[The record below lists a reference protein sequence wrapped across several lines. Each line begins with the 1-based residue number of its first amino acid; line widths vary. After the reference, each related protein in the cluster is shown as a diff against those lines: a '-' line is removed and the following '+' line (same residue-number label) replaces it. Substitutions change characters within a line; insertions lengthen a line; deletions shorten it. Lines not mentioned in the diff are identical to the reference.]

1 MALKSVVSNL
11 VSDLAGQH
19 SHDHHAFGQ
28 VASSFTAF
36 FPDVAPHHDQFLP
49 SIAPETVHQG
59 DAVHLDQFNEQP
71 LEATVGDR
79 RTRVWSMALK
89 SVVSNLVSDLAGQ
102 HSHDHHAFGQV
113 ASSFTAFFPDV
124 APHHDQFL
132 PSIAPETVH
141 QGDAVHLDQFNEQP
155 LEATVG
161 DRRTR
166 VWSMALK
173 SVVSNLV
180 SDLAGQHSHDH
191 HAFGQVASSFTA
203 FFPDVAPHHDQF
215 LPSIAPETVHQ
226 GDAVHLDQFN
236 ESLMATRRP
245 KMPVSFHKEEEEK
258 KDG

>member
-1 MALKSVVSNL
+1 MFSGNFFFFLILSGWTLMVPKTPPIGSIVRP
-11 VSDLAGQH
+11 
-19 SHDHHAFGQ
+19 FG
-28 VASSFTAF
+28 SELFSFN
-36 FPDVAPHHDQFLP
+36 PQ
-49 SIAPETVHQG
+49 
-59 DAVHLDQFNEQP
+59 
-71 LEATVGDR
+71 
-79 RTRVWSMALK
+79 
-89 SVVSNLVSDLAGQ
+89 
-102 HSHDHHAFGQV
+102 
-113 ASSFTAFFPDV
+113 
-124 APHHDQFL
+124 
-132 PSIAPETVH
+132 
-141 QGDAVHLDQFNEQP
+141 
-155 LEATVG
+155 ATVG

-258 KDG
+258 KDGWCEFFAQQAASKRGYERRESWNVALEICPGSKLSKLQQFPLGTEIGPWQQGRSLTLVALRGSHKCTLGSTMKYVLLRHWYAMICI

>member
-1 MALKSVVSNL
+1 MCLQIGRQVIQESFSSVWCGLVLFGFVSFCHVELWWFQKRAPSAGSFDLLDQSYL
-11 VSDLAGQH
+11 VSIH
-19 SHDHHAFGQ
+19 R
-28 VASSFTAF
+28 
-36 FPDVAPHHDQFLP
+36 
-49 SIAPETVHQG
+49 
-59 DAVHLDQFNEQP
+59 QP

-132 PSIAPETVH
+132 PS
-141 QGDAVHLDQFNEQP
+141 
-155 LEATVG
+155 
-161 DRRTR
+161 
-166 VWSMALK
+166 M
-173 SVVSNLV
+173 
-180 SDLAGQHSHDH
+180 
-191 HAFGQVASSFTA
+191 
-203 FFPDVAPHHDQF
+203 
-215 LPSIAPETVHQ
+215 APETVHQ

-258 KDG
+258 KDGWCECFCSPGSIKERWCAQTIMECCFGNMSQKQLPKLQQFPLGTEMTGPFVDIGCFER

>member
-1 MALKSVVSNL
+1 MCLQIERQVSQESFSSVCCGLVLFGFVSFCHVGL
-11 VSDLAGQH
+11 DRP
-19 SHDHHAFGQ
+19 FG
-28 VASSFTAF
+28 SELFSFN
-36 FPDVAPHHDQFLP
+36 PQ
-49 SIAPETVHQG
+49 
-59 DAVHLDQFNEQP
+59 
-71 LEATVGDR
+71 
-79 RTRVWSMALK
+79 
-89 SVVSNLVSDLAGQ
+89 
-102 HSHDHHAFGQV
+102 
-113 ASSFTAFFPDV
+113 
-124 APHHDQFL
+124 
-132 PSIAPETVH
+132 
-141 QGDAVHLDQFNEQP
+141 
-155 LEATVG
+155 ATVG

>member
-1 MALKSVVSNL
+1 MVPKTPPIGSIVRP
-11 VSDLAGQH
+11 
-19 SHDHHAFGQ
+19 FG
-28 VASSFTAF
+28 SELFSFN
-36 FPDVAPHHDQFLP
+36 PQ
-49 SIAPETVHQG
+49 
-59 DAVHLDQFNEQP
+59 
-71 LEATVGDR
+71 ATVGDR

-89 SVVSNLVSDLAGQ
+89 S
-102 HSHDHHAFGQV
+102 
-113 ASSFTAFFPDV
+113 
-124 APHHDQFL
+124 
-132 PSIAPETVH
+132 
-141 QGDAVHLDQFNEQP
+141 
-155 LEATVG
+155 
-161 DRRTR
+161 
-166 VWSMALK
+166 M
-173 SVVSNLV
+173 VSNLV